1 MLVNLQTVSS
11 LTLGL
16 MLVSSSAFAAG
27 GDTLEQAT
35 QRGANYLVSDAV
47 AFAKA
52 NDCQAC
58 HRQGAAMFGLSEA
71 LSNGYT
77 IDEGDANGLGLLA
90 VQNIR
95 HQGPFRNAPTGRY
108 WHTGGPSNYQ
118 NSTSSYAGYGLAGY
132 DSAVS
137 TRFSSDLV
145 EAADDAVLRQ
155 TVSGSLGWWA
165 EEHHN
170 FPTTFG
176 YVQNAARHIEVLR
189 AARARA
195 DATRQAA
202 YDAAIARAVAYIRSR
217 ASDYTQS
224 TGGGGHGAVGYSFQ
238 AAWALLGLKAAGVV
252 NSDPDVVSL
261 QNRLLGTTSGATGS
275 SWGYSA
281 GHAADPYNTGLAL
294 YALCQSGRT
303 LGDSAVSAAAN
314 WLNGQQAVS
323 GVWNSPTHASQ
334 DVPTTFAI
342 LGLGCF
348 GSLGV
353 EVATTGSSRIKISS
367 NLPSPQT
374 VSFTVTVANTGAFG
388 GSDSYSLA
396 VLGGLPGWNAALS
409 TQSVTVLAGSL
420 ANVTLTVTTGS
431 NLPEALPVDF
441 SVRATSQTSASVS
454 ATTNVTIYTDPPPP
468 VTGVDTSV
476 QIIGSLATKSV
487 SWTNNVGVWDARG
500 DGLYRNAGGNSWN
513 AGAFSNE
520 QIVSGR
526 GYVEWVAG
534 ETNTYRMVG
543 LGNTNSNA
551 SYTDIEF
558 AIYNA
563 VSGGLLVYES
573 GANMGSF
580 GTYQIGDSFRVEV
593 NNGLVTY
600 SKNGSIFYTSLKTA
614 AYPLNVDTSFYTAS
628 ATAQQ
633 IRISTNG
640 LSAQVP
646 SWTSLVFVT
655 VPTTLIK
662 HSGGTVW
669 NGSVYSREQITDG
682 TGWVE
687 FVATEQNTH
696 RMLGLSN
703 GNTDSNWTDIDYA
716 FYLVNNGTL
725 QVRESGSAAIAV
737 GSYVPGDVLRIE
749 VSNGTIT
756 YYRNGALLRTAP
768 TLATYPLN
776 VDTSFYNLGATLDG
790 VTLYG
795 NLLCPVTSRTT
806 NTVLSA
812 KVFDANGI
820 LVQGPGAG
828 VLTFYVA
835 GVPVA
840 NDIDA
845 DGNGVFSTNWAPGSG
860 WAANGVQDY
869 RAIYSGID
877 RPSPQV
883 DLLSSLA
890 STTVVLELA
899 TDTDTDGL
907 EDDLEINVVGTDPLV
922 ADTDGDGC
930 LDGTEYN
937 IIGSDPLLV
946 DTDLDGVGD
955 CVEFNAGT
963 DPLADT
969 SFPDADSDG
978 VSDVADPFP
987 CDADKS
993 SVAFVPA
1000 EGQYGQLMFE
1010 DNWPA
1015 QGDLDFNDSVFAY
1028 NYKLFRNSDGLV
1040 TRFVLTIEPLALGAD
1055 IQSGIAVRLP
1065 VSSTAI
1071 RSATRVVSGGSQMS
1085 LQGSPNES
1093 EVVVVI
1099 ASDVREFFGNQAGLI
1114 NVQGGQSMID
1124 APQIVVTMDFNA
1136 PFALGLGNE
1145 PFDLFYFRT
1154 LNGSHQIHRP
1164 AYQGT
1169 DTMDRTLFGTATDG
1183 SSSGRWFVDGS
1194 GLPFVI
1200 ALPQISPWT
1209 EEFTPLTGLYPNLST
1224 FAATGG
1230 TQATDFYSSQ
1240 VLTAQA
1246 FPPSLALVQQ
1256 SGGIID
1262 AIPTVVYDR
1271 TCTSIPLGL

>member
-1 MLVNLQTVSS
+1 MNLQTVTTVS
-11 LTLGL
+11 LSLA
-16 MLVSSSAFAAG
+16 LVSNFAFAAG
-27 GDTLEQAT
+27 GDTLEEAT
-35 QRGANYLVSDAV
+35 QRGANYLVTDAV

-118 NSTSSYAGYGLAGY
+118 NSTSSYSGYGLAGY
-132 DSAVS
+132 DRDVS

-155 TVSGSLGWWA
+155 TVSGNLGWWA
-165 EEHHN
+165 EEHHH

-176 YVQNAARHIEVLR
+176 YVQNTARHIDVLR

-195 DATRQAA
+195 DTTRQAA
-202 YDAAIARAVAYIRSR
+202 YDAAIALAVAYIRSR
-217 ASDYTQS
+217 SADYTQS
-224 TGGGGHGAVGYSFQ
+224 TGGAGHAAVGYSFQ
-238 AAWALLGLKAAGVV
+238 AAWALLGLKSAGIG
-252 NSDPDVVSL
+252 NSDLDVISL
-261 QNRLLGTTSGATGS
+261 QNRLLGTTSTSNGS

-281 GHAADPYNTGLAL
+281 AHAADPYNTGLAL
-294 YALCQSGRT
+294 YALCQSGKT
-303 LGDSAVSAAAN
+303 LGDTAVSAAAN
-314 WLNGQQAVS
+314 WLNGQQQVS
-323 GVWNSPTHASQ
+323 GVWTSPTHASH
-334 DVPTTFAI
+334 DVPTTFAM

-353 EVATTGSSRIKISS
+353 EVATTGASRVKISS
-367 NLPSPQT
+367 NVPNPQT
-374 VSFTVTVANTGAFG
+374 VSFNVTVTNTGAFG

-396 VLGGLPGWNAALS
+396 VLGGLPGWNASLS
-409 TQSVTVLAGSL
+409 TQSVTVPAGSI
-420 ANVTLTVTTGS
+420 AHVTLTVTTGG
-431 NLPEALPVDF
+431 NLPAALPVDF

-454 ATTNVTIYTDPPPP
+454 ATTNVTVYTDPPPP
-468 VTGVDTSV
+468 VTGVDTTV
-476 QIIGSLATKSV
+476 QIVGSQATKNV

-500 DGLYRNAGGNSWN
+500 DGLYRNSGGNVWN

-534 ETNTYRMVG
+534 ETNTYRMIG
-543 LGNTNSNA
+543 LGNTDSNA

-563 VSGGLLVYES
+563 INGALLVYES

-580 GTYQIGDSFRVEV
+580 GTYQIGDAFRVEV
-593 NNGLVTY
+593 DNGVVTY
-600 SKNGSIFYTSLKTA
+600 WKNGALFYTSTKTA

-633 IRISTNG
+633 LRVSTDG
-640 LSAQVP
+640 ITTQVP
-646 SWTSLVFVT
+646 SWASLVFVT

-669 NGSVYSREQITDG
+669 NAGVYSREQITDG

-687 FVATEQNTH
+687 FVATEQNSH

-703 GNTDSNWTDIDYA
+703 GNTDSNWTDIDFA
-716 FYLVNNGTL
+716 FFLVANGTL
-725 QVRESGSAAIAV
+725 EVREFASGAIAA
-737 GSYVPGDVLRIE
+737 GTYAPGDVLRIQ
-749 VSNGTIT
+749 VSNGVIT
-756 YYRNGALLRTAP
+756 YYNNGVLLRTSP
-768 TLATYPLN
+768 TPATYPLN
-776 VDTSFYNLGATLDG
+776 VDTSFHENGSTLDG
-790 VTLYG
+790 VTMQG
-795 NLLCPVTSRTT
+795 NLLHPVTSRTA

-812 KVFDANGI
+812 KVFDANGV
-820 LVQGPGAG
+820 LVQGPASG
-828 VLTFYVA
+828 VVTFYVA

-840 NDIDA
+840 NDTDA
-845 DGNGVFSTNWAPGSG
+845 DGNGVFSANWSPGSG
-860 WAANGVQDY
+860 WAAKGVQDY

-883 DLLSSLA
+883 DLLPSLA
-890 STTVVLELA
+890 STTILLELA

-907 EDDLEINVVGTDPLV
+907 EDDLERDVVGTNPLI

-937 IIGSDPLLV
+937 LMGTNPLAV

-987 CDADKS
+987 CDAEKS

-1010 DNWPA
+1010 DNWPI

-1028 NYKLFRNSDGLV
+1028 NYKLFRNSNGLV

-1071 RSATRVVSGGSQMS
+1071 KSATRVVSGGSQMS
-1085 LQGSPNES
+1085 LQGSANES

-1114 NVQGGQSMID
+1114 NVQAGVPMTD
-1124 APQIVVTMDFNA
+1124 APQIEVTMDFNA

-1154 LNGSHQIHRP
+1154 LKPAHQIHRP
-1164 AYQGT
+1164 GYQGT
-1169 DTMDRTLFGTATDG
+1169 DVMDQTLFGTATDG
-1183 SSSGRWFVDGS
+1183 SSPGRWFVDGS

-1200 ALPQISPWT
+1200 AMPQITPWT
-1209 EEFTPLTGLYPNLST
+1209 EEFTPLTDLYPNLST
-1224 FAATGG
+1224 FASTGG
-1230 TQATDFYSSQ
+1230 VLATDFYSSQ
-1240 VLTAQA
+1240 VVAA
-1246 FPPSLALVQQ
+1246 NAYPPSLALVQQ
-1256 SGGIID
+1256 SGGIVD
-1262 AIPTVVYDR
+1262 VIPTVVYDR
-1271 TCTSIPLGL
+1271 ACTSIPLGL